1 MRASHDVAIP
11 QPTSP
16 ELRQRNA
23 AHGRT
28 PTLAIGPPA
37 PCKVGTMRTPIRLP
51 VRRSTLVRAA
61 EALVLAH
68 AARAKALHRIAHA
81 LRFAEPDLGAIADA
95 LDHVAAGDSEVAGL
109 LHAMLAREE
118 RR

>member
-1 MRASHDVAIP
+1 MIPIAIESQEPPPRVAPPRLGTASAQPPRMRA
-11 QPTSP
+11 
-16 ELRQRNA
+16 
-23 AHGRT
+23 
-28 PTLAIGPPA
+28 
-37 PCKVGTMRTPIRLP
+37 PIRLP